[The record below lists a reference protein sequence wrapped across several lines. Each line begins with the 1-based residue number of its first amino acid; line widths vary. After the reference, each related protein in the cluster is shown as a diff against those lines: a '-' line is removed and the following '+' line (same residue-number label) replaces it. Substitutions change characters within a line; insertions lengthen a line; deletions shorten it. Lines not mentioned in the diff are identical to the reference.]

1 MEQDEEL
8 NGPHGEIV
16 NSLLSLASQ
25 IDESN
30 GLHIE
35 YPAVPEESDS
45 GQILCDADAEWILNA
60 IEAISVALVDD
71 PPRFLD
77 QSSQQWAERLRDLC
91 FMIADGESMVI
102 DIAENII
109 EELSPHFADDEDED

>member
-1 MEQDEEL
+1 MEQEEL

-25 IDESN
+25 IDESD

-35 YPAVPEESDS
+35 YPAVPEEGES

-60 IEAISVALVDD
+60 IEAISLALVDD

-77 QSSQQWAERLRDLC
+77 KSSQQWAERLYDLC
-91 FMIADGESMVI
+91 FMIADGEDMVI

-109 EELSPHFADDEDED
+109 DELSPHFADDEDED